1 MFNAIFSY
9 LTSFSTSTYIWVSI
23 LLTQLLSK
31 RAKVHKSCVPVIPLH
46 GTIESGPNADISV
59 ERVASVAE
67 KAFEMKNA
75 KAVALLINSPGG
87 SPVQSEHIYT
97 ILRSKAKEKGIPI
110 LVFVEDMAA
119 SGGYVLACAG
129 DTIYA
134 SPNSIVGSIGVISGG
149 FGFTKAI
156 EKLGIERRVYAEGSN
171 KALLDPFQPI
181 KESDVAIIREAQRDV
196 HDWFINLVKERRPV
210 LDFDKAEDYFTGKI
224 WSGKRAKELGLV
236 DAHGD
241 LYSVIQEKYGK
252 DTKLVMM
259 KKEES
264 VMSSVRK
271 MLGIE
276 SFALS
281 FAKGLVSSVYKQSSY
296 SRFN

>member
-1 MFNAIFSY
+1 MFSTIFSY
-9 LTSFSTSTYIWVSI
+9 LTSFSTSTYIWLSI

-31 RAKVHKSCVPVIPLH
+31 RSKTHKSCVPVIQLH

-59 ERVASVAE
+59 ERLASVAE

-97 ILRSKAKEKGIPI
+97 ILRNKANEKNIPI

-149 FGFTKAI
+149 FGFTDAI
-156 EKLGIERRVYAEGSN
+156 QKLGIERRVYAEGSN

-181 KESDVAIIREAQRDV
+181 KDSDVAIIRDAQRDV
-196 HDWFINLVKERRPV
+196 HAWFVNLVKERRPA

-236 DAHGD
+236 DEHGE
-241 LYSVIQEKYGK
+241 LYSVIKEKYGK
-252 DTKLVMM
+252 DTKVVMM

-264 VMSSVRK
+264 LMSSVRK

-276 SFALS
+276 SAIHTFATS
-281 FAKGLVSSVYKQSSY
+281 LVSNVYKQSTY

>member
-1 MFNAIFSY
+1 M
-9 LTSFSTSTYIWVSI
+9 
-23 LLTQLLSK
+23 
-31 RAKVHKSCVPVIPLH
+31 PVIQLH

-59 ERVASVAE
+59 ERLASVAE

-97 ILRSKAKEKGIPI
+97 ILRSKANEKNIPI

-149 FGFTKAI
+149 FGFTDAI
-156 EKLGIERRVYAEGSN
+156 QKLGIERRVYAEGSN

-181 KESDVAIIREAQRDV
+181 KDSDVAIIRDAQRDV
-196 HDWFINLVKERRPV
+196 HAWFVNLVKERRPA

-236 DAHGD
+236 DEHGE
-241 LYSVIQEKYGK
+241 LYSVIKEKYGK
-252 DTKLVMM
+252 DTKVVMM

-264 VMSSVRK
+264 LMSSVRK

-276 SFALS
+276 SAIHTFATS
-281 FAKGLVSSVYKQSSY
+281 LVSNVYKQSTY